1 MYFQFSTVPTANIYV
16 QTDPI
21 EEPVIPANSDKSETQ
36 SETKEPETKESET
49 KESETK
55 ESDEDMDVL
64 EKKEPVSDKKEVKME
79 PSPEM
84 LKLAEEKMKADWE
97 ATYAKMLVEQE
108 EKTENKYKAKQQK
121 ALNELSERVSI
132 VQDRPKLK

>member
-1 MYFQFSTVPTANIYV
+1 
-16 QTDPI
+16 
-21 EEPVIPANSDKSETQ
+21 
-36 SETKEPETKESET
+36 
-49 KESETK
+49 
-55 ESDEDMDVL
+55 MDVS
-64 EKKEPVSDKKEVKME
+64 EKKEPVSEDSNKKEVKME

-132 VQDRPKLK
+132 APDRPKLKQKALNEL